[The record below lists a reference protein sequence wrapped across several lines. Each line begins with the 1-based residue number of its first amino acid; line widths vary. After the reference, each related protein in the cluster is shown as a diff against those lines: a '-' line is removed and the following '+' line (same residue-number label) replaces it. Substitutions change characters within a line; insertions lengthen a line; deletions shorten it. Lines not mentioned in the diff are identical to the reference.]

1 MWHWS
6 IRLYDRQHQIE
17 NKQTYPTTI
26 NVTPKQ
32 GSLSSWSFLLPPK
45 TFISAAVIECYVKK
59 GFDRT

>member
-32 GSLSSWSFLLPPK
+32 GSPSFGLLGR
-45 TFISAAVIECYVKK
+45 FYRHQNFYFRARNRVL
-59 GFDRT
+59 R